1 MAAAIGCPSD
11 LWLTL
16 LVSITDY
23 TLVMF
28 PKVEEL
34 KSSQTH
40 AIILLLL
47 HFVALNFSTRVKLQ
61 GKMVNVHLSIVN
73 LALCLSDL
81 PDQREQGC
89 ERDCY
94 FTKAG
99 PQPPFKF
106 EVKA

>member
-28 PKVEEL
+28 PKVEL

-40 AIILLLL
+40 AIILLL
-47 HFVALNFSTRVKLQ
+47 
-61 GKMVNVHLSIVN
+61 I
-73 LALCLSDL
+73 ALCSSGFFH
-81 PDQREQGC
+81 EG
-89 ERDCY
+89 
-94 FTKAG
+94 
-99 PQPPFKF
+99 
-106 EVKA
+106 